1 MNFSSCDHYLGK
13 IFLHLSGLVGFSALS
28 AQYLDIGNIFRKYF
42 HSLTQFFIN
51 LFLTMIL
58 IYGVYATERGSPLKY
73 VLFVALGIWIGQTMK
88 PYIDSLEANN
98 TLTKVF
104 LLTLGVFLAMMAVG
118 YYDKK
123 NLLGLGPYLFA
134 GLIGLIIMQIV
145 VYFIAPSLQS
155 NSLNTFMQ
163 FFSVA
168 LFSVFTAYDVQ
179 VLRKNE
185 MICQNALR
193 NSRASADYPA
203 ESLALY
209 FDFINLFRNLDI

>member
-13 IFLHLSGLVGFSALS
+13 IFLHLSGAIGLSALS
-28 AQYLDIGNIFRKYF
+28 AKYLDIGSALRKF
-42 HSLTQFFIN
+42 FSPLIQFLINFFIA
-51 LFLTMIL
+51 MIL
-58 IYGVYATERGSPLKY
+58 VYGVYSTERGSLLKY
-73 VLFVALGIWIGQTMK
+73 LLFVALAIWIGQTVK
-88 PYIDSLEANN
+88 PYIENLEANN
-98 TLTKVF
+98 SLIKVF
-104 LLTLGVFLAMMAVG
+104 LLTLGVFLGMMAIG
-118 YYDKK
+118 YSDKK

-145 VYFIAPSLQS
+145 VYFLVPSLQ
-155 NSLNTFMQ
+155 NNEVNIFMQ
-163 FFSVA
+163 LFGVA

-203 ESLALY
+203 ESLGLY
-209 FDFINLFRNLDI
+209 FDFVNLFRNLDI